1 MNGKI
6 RDARPEGYER
16 RSRRMANVDNINIAG
31 YLRFVPGKDLKGAKF
46 DSLFIAAFA
55 SGIVFGSTMASA
67 HHVVLAARMQ
77 FVLLDR
83 RDRGPLR

>member
-46 DSLFIAAFA
+46 DSLFIAAFR
-55 SGIVFGSTMASA
+55 S
-67 HHVVLAARMQ
+67 
-77 FVLLDR
+77 
-83 RDRGPLR
+83 RDRIRVHHGERLSCRSRCQDAVCTT